1 MLLFRRPKE
10 PSSKLAHPPVQSSAL
25 SMFSSLAGFVAARS
39 AKQPSS
45 EFRLQVQAQHTHCAD
60 REVTILA
67 FRFRPGIDFSMA
79 RTDAR
84 EQPAYTLAEAAR
96 YLKVAPATLRSWVVG
111 RPYPTG
117 TGTAHSKALIRPA
130 KNPPVSLSFWNL
142 IEAHVLRS
150 LRTDHAVPMDALRR
164 AINYAEK
171 TLNIERL
178 LLSPELRTDAGKL
191 LLERYG
197 QLIELS
203 ASGQIAMRSMFKAH
217 LERVEWDEWK
227 FPVRLYPFT
236 VGSIATEKR
245 PVAITADVA
254 FGRPVLVHGGVTTAA
269 IAGRIDAGESIAD
282 LADDYDLTV
291 AEIEDAVLYE
301 RAA

>member
-1 MLLFRRPKE
+1 M
-10 PSSKLAHPPVQSSAL
+10 
-25 SMFSSLAGFVAARS
+25 
-39 AKQPSS
+39 AKSDI
-45 EFRLQVQAQHTHCAD
+45 RD
-60 REVTILA
+60 R
-67 FRFRPGIDFSMA
+67 
-79 RTDAR
+79 
-84 EQPAYTLAEAAR
+84 PAYTVTEAAR

-117 TGTAHSKALIRPA
+117 SGTAHSKALIRPA
-130 KNPPVSLSFWNL
+130 KSPPPMLSFWNL

-150 LRTDHAVPMDALRR
+150 LRTEHAVPMDSLRR

-171 TLNIERL
+171 SLQIDRL

-203 ASGQIAMRSMFKAH
+203 ASGQIAMRRLFKEH
-217 LERVEWDEWK
+217 LDRVEWDEWK

-236 VGSIATEKR
+236 ATGNAPQTR
-245 PVAITADVA
+245 PVAISASVA
-254 FGRPVLVHGGVTTAA
+254 FGRPMLVQGGITTSA
-269 IAGRIDAGESIAD
+269 IAERIDAGEDIAE
-282 LADDYDLTV
+282 LAEDYGLT
-291 AEIEDAVLYE
+291 AADIEDAVLYE